1 VEAVPPLRVGA
12 SRGMADEED
21 ELPVPKRKVLI
32 QNVSGYIGRNLSK
45 RFTAADFE
53 VLGTLKSEGDV
64 KPLSVSRIVSPS
76 PEALTAA
83 FLESELTVLDCLG
96 DMEAAEGLLSTIA
109 NVAPLES
116 SKVVVGI
123 SSVMTWSRT
132 SPDKDEPDKPI
143 TEADYKK
150 RRPHS
155 SYKGLL
161 DLEKLVTK
169 SKREG
174 LRTHVVC
181 ATLVWALCS
190 AYAHCHCSWHL
201 ASPPH
206 AAQRLKTLLLM
217 LPTGCCWAHVWRGG
231 GLVSPAL
238 QSCME

>member
-1 VEAVPPLRVGA
+1 
-12 SRGMADEED
+12 MADEE
-21 ELPVPKRKVLI
+21 EECLVPKRKVFI

-45 RFTAADFE
+45 RFSAADFE

-64 KPLSVSRIVSPS
+64 KPLSVARIVSPV
-76 PEALTAA
+76 PEALAAA

-96 DMEAAEGLLSTIA
+96 DMEASENLLSTIA
-109 NVAPLES
+109 GAGPLES

-123 SSVMTWSRT
+123 SSVMTWART
-132 SPDKDEPDKPI
+132 SPDKDEPEKPI

-174 LRTHVVC
+174 LRTHVVRRHP
-181 ATLVWALCS
+181 LVGA
-190 AYAHCHCSWHL
+190 APAHDLHQS
-201 ASPPH
+201 
-206 AAQRLKTLLLM
+206 LLLAHDLHFASSPGDRGPL
-217 LPTGCCWAHVWRGG
+217 LPLLTRR
-231 GLVSPAL
+231 
-238 QSCME
+238 